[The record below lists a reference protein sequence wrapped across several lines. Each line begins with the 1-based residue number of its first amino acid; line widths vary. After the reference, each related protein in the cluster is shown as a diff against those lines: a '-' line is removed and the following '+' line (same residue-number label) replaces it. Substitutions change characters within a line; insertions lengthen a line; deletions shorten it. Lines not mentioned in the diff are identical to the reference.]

1 MTRPEQLSRREREIM
16 DILYRLG
23 ESGAAEVAAQMAD
36 DPGYDSV
43 RVTLGILEKKGH
55 VRHTKDSRRNIYCP
69 TVPRDRATKSAV
81 QNLTRT
87 FFKGSPSKAILTML
101 DLSSAKLSE
110 EELDEIAAWIKQ
122 ERNSK

>member
-55 VRHTKDSRRNIYCP
+55 VRHT
-69 TVPRDRATKSAV
+69 
-81 QNLTRT
+81 
-87 FFKGSPSKAILTML
+87 
-101 DLSSAKLSE
+101 
-110 EELDEIAAWIKQ
+110 
-122 ERNSK
+122 